1 MTALLSLALALGV
14 ALLLE
19 GLVHFRWRVAWAQ
32 REIFG
37 WTSPVAV
44 PLRLATTMVGS
55 ILIALYWELPWAS
68 GSVAAALWIGLL
80 ASETDLRS
88 RKIPREPCWAA
99 LAVGF
104 AAGFA
109 AYSVAAVASFVG
121 AFALL
126 GFILLLLAV
135 VGRGRSLGS
144 GDVRLVLAMTPVALW
159 IGAMPML
166 WALLFASLLQIL
178 VRIALALA
186 RRGGKFMPFGPSLFL
201 GVVITLVLSHP
212 AASNPCAEWLQMLS
226 CG

>member
-1 MTALLSLALALGV
+1 MTVVLSLILALGV
-14 ALLLE
+14 PLLLE

-44 PLRLATTMVGS
+44 PLRLATASAGAMA
-55 ILIALYWELPWAS
+55 IAFYWGQPLAA

-80 ASETDLRS
+80 ASETDLVC

-99 LAVGF
+99 LAAGTASGF
-104 AAGFA
+104 AAF
-109 AYSVAAVASFVG
+109 SVAALASFAG
-121 AFALL
+121 AFVLL
-126 GFILLLLAV
+126 GFILLFLAV

-178 VRIALALA
+178 VRVVLAIA

-212 AASNPCAEWLQMLS
+212 MVSNPCAEWLQMLP
-226 CG
+226 CR